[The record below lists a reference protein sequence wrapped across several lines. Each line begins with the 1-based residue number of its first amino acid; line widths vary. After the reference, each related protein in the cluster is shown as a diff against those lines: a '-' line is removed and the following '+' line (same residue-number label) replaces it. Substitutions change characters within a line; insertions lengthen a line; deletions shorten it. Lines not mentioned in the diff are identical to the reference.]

1 MKKLVIWFKNIF
13 FPPHCVL
20 CDEVVVVENMPI
32 CPVCA
37 KKELPLIQSP
47 ICKRCGRDKKNCVCK
62 MDTFLTDGIAAP
74 FYNEQVVKD
83 SIHHFKKCEDVDRI
97 HYYTEN
103 MIASIYATF
112 GDKIVDYIT
121 TVPLHRIDYT
131 ARGFD
136 QTEALAKCISKE
148 LHVPYVPLLRKIFST
163 PSQKSLPAHCRNG
176 NVLGVFDVN
185 TKISL
190 KGKNV
195 LLLDDV
201 VTTGSTTNECA
212 KMLKIYGAKN
222 VYVAAVA
229 VSRVDKQ
236 KNDEKENPI
245 TQLKEKLGGKV
256 GDFT

>member
-1 MKKLVIWFKNIF
+1 MNKMMTWLKNVF

-20 CDEVVVVENMPI
+20 CDEVVAVENMPI
-32 CPVCA
+32 CPACA
-37 KKELPLIQSP
+37 KKELPLIQSAV
-47 ICKRCGRDKKNCVCK
+47 CNRCGRGKKSCVCK

-74 FYNEQVVKD
+74 FYNEHPIKD
-83 SIHHFKKCEDVDRI
+83 SIYYFKKAEDIDRI
-97 HYYTEN
+97 QYYTEN
-103 MIASIYATF
+103 MLTSIYVVL
-112 GDKIVDYIT
+112 GERVVDYIT
-121 TVPLHRIDYT
+121 TVPLYRTDYT

-136 QTEALAKCISKE
+136 QTEALAKYISKE
-148 LHVPYVPLLRKIFST
+148 LHVPYVPLLRKIFYT
-163 PSQKSLPAHCRNG
+163 PSQKGLPAHCRNG

-185 TKISL
+185 TKISI
-190 KGKNV
+190 KDKNI

-222 VYVAAVA
+222 VYVTCVA
-229 VSRVDKQ
+229 VSRMDKQ